1 MAHAESNDW
10 HADRIEQVERMLDAG
25 YELSQM
31 VAFLNN
37 DGFWRFFE
45 GKDTTEDFVFNTC
58 LIILAKRMEAKQG

>member
-1 MAHAESNDW
+1 
-10 HADRIEQVERMLDAG
+10 MLDAG